1 MTDWYNP
8 NWATFLLRNLL
19 ESNEF
24 KKDFILQ
31 SSYIFSTTLSTK
43 NINKRID
50 EFFSMYNPEMQ
61 YHFNERRRF
70 QSYQGSYKK
79 WLSSVNDLRYFAE
92 KRDEN
97 SYRHLEKKFG
107 LSDSYILKIN
117 SKSKRLVKI
126 SERGIMISDIL
137 YELKLKIIKNHT
149 MPISKPIPDS
159 VIRFRYG

>member
-8 NWATFLLRNLL
+8 NWALFLLRNLL

-50 EFFSMYNPEMQ
+50 EFFSIYNSEMQ

-79 WLSSVNDLRYFAE
+79 WLSSVNDLRYFV
-92 KRDEN
+92 
-97 SYRHLEKKFG
+97 
-107 LSDSYILKIN
+107 
-117 SKSKRLVKI
+117 KSVTRI
-126 SERGIMISDIL
+126 HID
-137 YELKLKIIKNHT
+137 
-149 MPISKPIPDS
+149 ISKKSLDYQIHIS
-159 VIRFRYG
+159 